1 MKSQVRIIGGK
12 WRGRKLL
19 VVDAEGLRPTPDRI
33 RETLFNW
40 LAPDLR
46 GTNLLDCFAGSGV
59 LGFEA
64 LSRGA
69 RWVTALEQHP
79 QALANLQF
87 QAEQLETTAFE
98 IIAGN
103 AADSIAQLQ
112 RKFDIVFIEPPY
124 AESHLREQVFKQLES
139 QDCLQIGAKIY
150 FEWPASEEFDL
161 PSGSL
166 RWLKQKSAG
175 QVKYAIAEWQG
186 SR

>member
-12 WRGRKLL
+12 WRGRKLK
-19 VVDAEGLRPTPDRI
+19 VIDAEGLRPTPDRI

-40 LAPDLR
+40 LAQDLR
-46 GTNLLDCFAGSGV
+46 DATLLDCFAGSGV

-79 QALANLQF
+79 RALANLQL
-87 QAEQLETTAFE
+87 QAERLETAACE
-98 IIAGN
+98 IIAGD

-112 RKFDIVFIEPPY
+112 RKYDIVFIDPPY
-124 AESHLREQVFKQLES
+124 AEPHLREQVFKQLEIR
-139 QDCLQIGAKIY
+139 DCLQIGAKIY

-161 PSGSL
+161 PSASL

>member
-12 WRGRKLL
+12 WRGRKLQ

-40 LAPDLR
+40 LAQDLR
-46 GTNLLDCFAGSGV
+46 DATLLDCFAGSGV

-79 QALANLQF
+79 RTLANLQL
-87 QAEQLETTAFE
+87 QAERFENPAFE
-98 IIAGN
+98 IIAGD
-103 AADSIAQLQ
+103 AVDSIGKLQ
-112 RKFDIVFIEPPY
+112 RKYDIVFIDPPY
-124 AESHLREQVFKQLES
+124 AKPHLREQVFKQLEIR
-139 QDCLQIGAKIY
+139 DCLQIDAKIY

-161 PSGSL
+161 PSASL

>member
-12 WRGRKLL
+12 WRGRKLQ
-19 VVDAEGLRPTPDRI
+19 VIDAQGLRPTPDRI

-40 LAPDLR
+40 LAQDLR
-46 GTNLLDCFAGSGV
+46 DATLLDCFAGSGV

-79 QALANLQF
+79 RALANLQL
-87 QAEQLETTAFE
+87 QAERLETSAFE
-98 IIAGN
+98 IITGD
-103 AADSIAQLQ
+103 AADSIVKLQ
-112 RKFDIVFIEPPY
+112 RKYDIVFIDPPY
-124 AESHLREQVFKQLES
+124 AEPHLREQVFKRLEI
-139 QDCLQIGAKIY
+139 QDCLQNGAKIY
-150 FEWPASEEFDL
+150 FEWPTSENFDL
-161 PSGSL
+161 PSANL

-175 QVKYAIAEWQG
+175 QVKYAIAEWRG

>member
-1 MKSQVRIIGGK
+1 MKFQVRIIGGR

-40 LAPDLR
+40 LVQDLR
-46 GTNLLDCFAGSGV
+46 DATLLDCFAGSGV

-64 LSRGA
+64 LSRAA

-79 QALANLQF
+79 RALANLQL
-87 QAEQLETTAFE
+87 QTERLGTPAYE
-98 IIAGN
+98 IIAGDVAN
-103 AADSIAQLQ
+103 SIGKLR
-112 RKFDIVFIEPPY
+112 RKYDIVFIDPPY
-124 AESHLREQVFKQLES
+124 SEPHLREQVFKQLEI
-139 QDCLQIGAKIY
+139 QDCLQTGAKIY
-150 FEWPASEEFDL
+150 FEWPTSEEFDL
-161 PSGSL
+161 PSDSL

-175 QVKYAIAEWQG
+175 QVKYAIAEWRG

>member
-19 VVDAEGLRPTPDRI
+19 VVDAEGLRPTPGRI

-40 LAPDLR
+40 LAQDLK
-46 GTNLLDCFAGSGV
+46 GATLLDCFAGSGV

-79 QALANLQF
+79 RALASLQL
-87 QAEQLETTAFE
+87 QAERLETTAFE

-103 AADSIAQLQ
+103 AADSIGQLQ
-112 RKFDIVFIEPPY
+112 RKFDIVFFDPPY
-124 AESHLREQVFKQLES
+124 AEPHLREQVFKQLEN
-139 QDCLQIGAKIY
+139 QDCLQNGAKIY

-161 PSGSL
+161 PSASL

>member
-12 WRGRKLL
+12 WRGRKLP
-19 VVDAEGLRPTPDRI
+19 VIDAEGLRPTPDRI

-40 LAPDLR
+40 LAQDLR
-46 GTNLLDCFAGSGV
+46 DATLLDCFAGSGV

-64 LSRGA
+64 LSRGS

-79 QALANLQF
+79 RALANLQF
-87 QAEQLETTAFE
+87 QAEKLETPDFE
-98 IIAGN
+98 VVAGDV
-103 AADSIAQLQ
+103 ADSIGKLQ
-112 RKFDIVFIEPPY
+112 RKYDIVFIDPPY
-124 AESHLREQVFKQLES
+124 ARPHLREQVFKQLEI
-139 QDCLQIGAKIY
+139 QDRLRIGAKIY

-161 PSGSL
+161 PSASL

-175 QVKYAIAEWQG
+175 QVKYAIAEWRG

>member
-40 LAPDLR
+40 LAQDLR
-46 GTNLLDCFAGSGV
+46 DATLLDCFAGSGV

-69 RWVTALEQHP
+69 RWATALEQHP
-79 QALANLQF
+79 RALANLQL
-87 QAEQLETTAFE
+87 QAERLETPACE
-98 IIAGN
+98 IIAGD
-103 AADSIAQLQ
+103 AVDSIAQLQ
-112 RKFDIVFIEPPY
+112 RKYDIVFIDPPY
-124 AESHLREQVFKQLES
+124 AEPHLREQVFKQLEN

-161 PSGSL
+161 PSASL

-175 QVKYAIAEWQG
+175 QVNYAIAEWQG